1 MRQPTTFTLSFVTL
15 LTAAGPLLAAEEAHG
30 PNPFAGT
37 IYQSIATVIVFLL
50 LLALLYRYAWGP
62 ILTGL
67 QDRENR
73 IKADLEETEAAAK
86 AANATLAEYKKKLS
100 EAAVEAQRLVEQA
113 RVEAQKL
120 GAQLRHEADQEIQQ
134 QRQRTLREIESAR
147 QQAVSDVYA
156 QSATLATRIAGRILQ
171 RELNASDH
179 QALVSAALAELADG
193 DDRAN

>member
-1 MRQPTTFTLSFVTL
+1 MRPLTTFTLSLVPL
-15 LTAAGPLLAAEEAHG
+15 LAAAQPLLAAEEAHG

-37 IYQSIATVIVFLL
+37 IYQSIATAIVFLL
-50 LLALLYRYAWGP
+50 LLALLYRFAWGP

-86 AANATLAEYKKKLS
+86 AANATLAEYRKKLS
-100 EAAVEAQRLVEQA
+100 EAAVEAQRVVEQA
-113 RVEAQKL
+113 RAEAQKL

-134 QRQRTLREIESAR
+134 QRQRALREIESAR
-147 QQAVSDVYA
+147 QQAVSDLYA

-171 RELNASDH
+171 RELNEADH
-179 QALVSAALAELADG
+179 KALVGEALAELADG
-193 DDRAN
+193 GERSN